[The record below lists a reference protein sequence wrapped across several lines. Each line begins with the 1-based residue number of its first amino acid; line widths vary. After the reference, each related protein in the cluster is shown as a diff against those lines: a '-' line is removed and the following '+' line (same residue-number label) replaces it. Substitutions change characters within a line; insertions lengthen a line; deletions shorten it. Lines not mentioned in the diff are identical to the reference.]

1 MFQEGSAFAFGAICD
16 ASCPYGASLSG
27 GACCGSFLQG

>member
-16 ASCPYGASLSG
+16 ASCPYGASLTVLDRIYG
-27 GACCGSFLQG
+27 